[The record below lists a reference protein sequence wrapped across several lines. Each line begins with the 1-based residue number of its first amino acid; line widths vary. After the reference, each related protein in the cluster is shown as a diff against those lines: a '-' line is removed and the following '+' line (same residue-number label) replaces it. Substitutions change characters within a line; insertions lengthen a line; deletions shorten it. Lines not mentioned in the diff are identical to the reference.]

1 LEETIRNA
9 KCLYDQQKG
18 RSTFQKAW
26 EDKMKSKVEQG
37 QNGTKPPFFIN
48 IVQGQPNSKEPRMTE
63 TVGKNPWKQ
72 SIQCWSCAG
81 DHMHG
86 DFPQRGDKA
95 SIVHNVQEVAKV

>member
-37 QNGTKPPFFIN
+37 KNGTKPPFFIN
-48 IVQGQPNSKEPRMTE
+48 TVQGQPNSKEPRMTE

-81 DHMHG
+81 DHMHR